1 MTRTGSHLNWMKR
14 TVALL
19 MIVCL
24 TATLLSCGTSDS
36 TESETAPTEQST
48 EQSTEAVTT
57 IPPAEPGNTEPDPV
71 ADAALLFP
79 DRFPIAFMI
88 NNVAAARPQSGLSK
102 AKLIY
107 QLMTEGRTTRLLLL
121 TDSEDGVVGP
131 VRSARPAYLDLVA
144 QHRAFYCYA
153 GNWRVI
159 EDSPH
164 VNEIRILDALKGDYS
179 IFYRTDH
186 RVAPH
191 NLYIKLENA
200 YARAEKKFGSISPDE
215 PVQGLRVRDQF
226 AKPGI
231 GERVTEIHYHYSQL
245 KESFKYDA
253 EKQVYHKYN
262 NDVLLVDEQTGQ
274 ALEVANIIV
283 LYRPHSLM
291 PNGVHNKIN
300 WVDEA
305 EATYLTAARKYTID
319 WEKTSRTDPIV
330 YYLDGRELILN
341 PGLTWVIVVDDSALK
356 SVEYR

>member
-1 MTRTGSHLNWMKR
+1 LTRSGSHLIWMKR
-14 TVALL
+14 TVVLL
-19 MIVCL
+19 LILCF
-24 TATLLSCGTSDS
+24 TATLLSCGKNDS
-36 TESETAPTEQST
+36 LESETIPTNPPLTPATETRIPPTEP
-48 EQSTEAVTT
+48 VD
-57 IPPAEPGNTEPDPV
+57 TEPDPV

-121 TDSEDGVVGP
+121 TDAEEGIVGP
-131 VRSARPAYLDLVA
+131 VRSARPAYLDLVV
-144 QHRAFYCYA
+144 QHQAFYCYA
-153 GNWRVI
+153 GNFVVI
-159 EDSPH
+159 EESPH

-226 AKPGI
+226 TKPGV

-245 KESFKYDA
+245 KESFKYNAD
-253 EKQVYHKYN
+253 KQVYYKYN
-262 NDVLLVDEQTGQ
+262 NDVLLADEQTGQ
-274 ALEVANIIV
+274 ALEIANIIV
-283 LYRPHSLM
+283 FHRPHSLM

-300 WVDEA
+300 WVGEA
-305 EATYLTAARKYTID
+305 EATYLTGAGKYTIN

-330 YYLDGRELILN
+330 YYLDGQELILN

-356 SVEYR
+356 TVEYR